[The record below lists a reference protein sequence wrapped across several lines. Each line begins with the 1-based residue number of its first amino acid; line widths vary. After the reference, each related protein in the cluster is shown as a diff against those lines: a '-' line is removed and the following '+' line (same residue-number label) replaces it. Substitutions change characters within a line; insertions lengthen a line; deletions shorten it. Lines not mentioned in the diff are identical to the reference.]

1 MSYEFRVTELAG
13 EFNVHRNTI
22 RNWINSG
29 ILPAEKTAGR
39 RYRVKKAD
47 YTRLCEKFGRK
58 PLEHTSSE
66 PDLEALR
73 AMTAGSPPPSHCRP
87 QVTPCTQTLPLP
99 TSVWAA
105 VPVPAPALSVEL
117 TPWTPGN

>member
-73 AMTAGSPPPSHCRP
+73 AMTAGSSPPPLHTADLKSPPVHKPCPCRHLYGLRFL
-87 QVTPCTQTLPLP
+87 CRRLPYQ
-99 TSVWAA
+99 W
-105 VPVPAPALSVEL
+105 
-117 TPWTPGN
+117 N